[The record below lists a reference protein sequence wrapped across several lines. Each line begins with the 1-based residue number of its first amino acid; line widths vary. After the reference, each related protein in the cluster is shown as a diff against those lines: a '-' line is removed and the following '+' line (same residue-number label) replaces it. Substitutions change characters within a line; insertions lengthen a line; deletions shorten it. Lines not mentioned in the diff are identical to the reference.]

1 MSLPSHADRA
11 APIAVVGA
19 GIVGACV
26 AYELRKRGHDVA
38 LIDRDEPGRG
48 ASFGNSGA
56 ISPGSVVPLAMPS
69 VLGSVPGMLL
79 DPSAPLYV
87 PPSYLITAFPWLA
100 RFVASARPERVRAI
114 SASLAV
120 LHAGAIENHLRLA
133 AEIGAPELIRRA
145 GHLHLYRDRAA
156 RAADSASWD
165 LRRRHGIVFEELDR
179 EGVLALEPGIGPAYQ
194 AGVFLADHATCTN
207 PFRYV
212 TRIVEAYV
220 AAGGRLVRDS
230 VSALEPAADGSW
242 TCVGGQARHRA
253 SQVVLAAGAWS
264 LALLRSVGLHA
275 PLETQRG
282 YHVSFETDRPPVSRT
297 VVLTDRKV
305 FMAPMETGLRAGG
318 TVEFGGLQREPDYT
332 RAERLAA
339 FTIDAFPALAQVP
352 YTKWMGHRPCMP
364 DTLPRVGPVGT
375 HPGLWLAFGHGHL
388 GLTDSANT
396 GKLLAELIA
405 SDARP
410 LFAAG

>member
-1 MSLPSHADRA
+1 MSGRSPDART
-11 APIAVVGA
+11 APIVVVGA

-26 AYELRKRGHDVA
+26 AYELGKRGHAVA

-56 ISPGSVVPLAMPS
+56 ISPGSVVPLALPS
-69 VLGSVPGMLL
+69 VLGTVPGMLL

-87 PPSYLITAFPWLA
+87 PPSYLVKAFPWLA
-100 RFVASARPERVRAI
+100 RFVASARPDRVRAI
-114 SASLAV
+114 SAALAT

-133 AEIGAPELIRRA
+133 AEVGAPELVLRA
-145 GHLHLYRDRAA
+145 GHLHLYRDAAA
-156 RAADSASWD
+156 RAADGVSWD
-165 LRRRHGIVFEELDR
+165 LRRRHGIAFEELDR
-179 EGVLALEPGIGPAYQ
+179 DGVLALEPQIGPAYQ

-220 AAGGRLVRDS
+220 AGGGRLVRDRL
-230 VSALEPAADGSW
+230 SALEPQADGGW
-242 TCVGGQARHRA
+242 ICVGEHTRHPA

-264 LALLRSVGLHA
+264 LELLRSVGLHA

-282 YHVSFETDRPPVSRT
+282 YHVSFEIGRPPVSRT
-297 VVLTDRKV
+297 VVLTDRKI

-318 TVEFGGLQREPDYT
+318 TVEFGGLEREPDYS
-332 RAERLAA
+332 RADRLAA
-339 FTIDAFPALAQVP
+339 FTIEAFPALAQAP
-352 YTKWMGHRPCMP
+352 YTPWMGHRPCMP
-364 DTLPRVGPVGT
+364 DTLPRVGPVGERQ
-375 HPGLWLAFGHGHL
+375 GLWLAFGHGHL

-396 GKLLAELIA
+396 GKLLAELIT
-405 SDARP
+405 P
-410 LFAAG
+410 GVAA